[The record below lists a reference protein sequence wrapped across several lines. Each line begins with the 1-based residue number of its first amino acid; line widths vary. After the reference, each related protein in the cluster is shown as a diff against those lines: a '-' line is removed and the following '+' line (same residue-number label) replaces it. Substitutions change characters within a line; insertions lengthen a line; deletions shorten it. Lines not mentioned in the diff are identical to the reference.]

1 LKELRN
7 FLLQGFRVWVIPSR
21 ERDAEERVQ
30 IALRKQRRLDVPDD
44 LVLLGFQNSVLPKV
58 ENRVLTD
65 ENVSTTTRHV
75 DDAERHSLPLFNDP
89 ERADLLP
96 GNRREGSVRQ
106 NSEATASTD
115 VDPLG
120 DPRSAL

>member
-7 FLLQGFRVWVIPSR
+7 FLLQGFKVWVIPSR

-30 IALRKQRRLDVPDD
+30 IALAKQRRLEEPDD

-65 ENVSTTTRHV
+65 ENVSTITRHV

-96 GNRREGSVRQ
+96 GNRR
-106 NSEATASTD
+106 
-115 VDPLG
+115 
-120 DPRSAL
+120 